1 MLPAML
7 PLATSLLP
15 GTQGNVSP
23 SHQYCEEVLAKQPAA
38 TGGHIWIRISKE
50 GLSTQQA
57 RAAIARAAVVD
68 VATVGF
74 AGRRDRVGRCIQWF
88 SVEAEKVDNPG
99 ALRRAGTQG
108 KMKVLDITASHK
120 PVSEATVSRLRYQ
133 VRIKGGNRDGGY
145 RKARQVLDAL
155 RRGGLPNYVP
165 LSRLGTD
172 QVFARWGRMLCQG
185 RPLPRQV
192 RASGVEPG
200 RCLRAWQEQ
209 LFDRYLAAR
218 VADGLL
224 GQCLL
229 GELVVNRAEEISQVA
244 DARHGQKR
252 MDSWEVIPL
261 GPLYGEGM
269 LAAAG
274 AAGAREAQVLAEHG
288 MQPVHVQRLRG
299 GRRAARVQPSG
310 VLVDI
315 HGDDLN
321 LSCDLPVDTHLS
333 CLIDEVL
340 KTPSATAELPAPDDA
355 QEPEMPSVLN
365 DPEADEL

>member
-1 MLPAML
+1 MLAAML

-15 GTQGNVSP
+15 GTQGTVSP

-68 VATVGF
+68 VTTVGF

-155 RRGGLPNYVP
+155 RRGGLPNYIP
-165 LSRLGTD
+165 LVRLGAD
-172 QVFARWGRMLCQG
+172 QVLARWGRMLCQG

-192 RASGVEPG
+192 RASGVDPG
-200 RCLRAWQEQ
+200 RCLRAWQDQ
-209 LFDRYLAAR
+209 LFDRYLASR
-218 VADGLL
+218 VEDGLL
-224 GQCLL
+224 GQCLP
-229 GELVVNRAEEISQVA
+229 GELVINRSDEIAVVA
-244 DARHGQKR
+244 DAVHGQKR
-252 MDSWEVIPL
+252 MDSWEIVAL

-269 LAAAG
+269 QSAANEAAA
-274 AAGAREAQVLAEHG
+274 REMRILTAHA
-288 MQPVHVQRLRG
+288 MQPHQVQRLRG
-299 GRRAARVQPSG
+299 GRRTVRVQPTS

-315 HGDDLN
+315 QGEDLN
-321 LSCDLPVDTHLS
+321 LSCELPVDCHLS
-333 CLIDEVL
+333 SLIDEVL
-340 KTPSATAELPAPDDA
+340 KTPATPDQLPAPDDA
-355 QEPEMPSVLN
+355 QEPEMPALLA
-365 DPEADEL
+365 DPEADES